1 MPAPAPTPSRP
12 TAAPP
17 PPRAPRVTLASVVKR
32 ANASPLRV
40 LLHGVEGVGKTTFGA
55 LAPSAVILGPEDGI
69 PRELGEV
76 PHFPMPEG
84 GWTWPDVVD
93 AVRALAAG
101 NHEYQTL
108 VIDTLD
114 WLEPLLWRDVC
125 ERNGA
130 TSIEEVGGGYG
141 KGYVAALDGWRSFIA
156 ELEQLRRAKAM
167 HIILLAH
174 SVIRSFKNPV
184 GDDYDRFEL
193 KLNAKAAGIWKEWP
207 DAVLFASHDD
217 VASKDTRTKRV
228 RGISTGA
235 RVVRTVHH
243 AAYDAKNR
251 FGLPEELPLS
261 WAEFYAAVEAG
272 PAARVAE
279 LRAAIDL
286 LLKEAPEALVR
297 TATGVVERAGTD
309 VAKLTEAHNWLTQK
323 LEQLA
328 QQKGA

>member
-1 MPAPAPTPSRP
+1 MPAPVPASRP
-12 TAAPP
+12 VAAP
-17 PPRAPRVTLASVVKR
+17 PPRAPRVTLASVVRR

-84 GWTWPDVVD
+84 GWTWADVVD

-101 NHEYQTL
+101 AHDYQTL
-108 VIDTLD
+108 VVDTLD
-114 WLEPLLWRDVC
+114 WLEPLLWKEVC
-125 ERNGA
+125 ERAGVTA
-130 TSIEEVGGGYG
+130 IEDVGGGYG
-141 KGYVAALDGWRSFIA
+141 KGYVAALDGWRGFIA
-156 ELEQLRRAKAM
+156 ELEQLRRAKGM
-167 HIILLAH
+167 HIVLLAH

-184 GDDYDRFEL
+184 GEDYDRFEL
-193 KLNAKAAGIWKEWP
+193 KLNQKAAGLWKEWP
-207 DAVLFASHDD
+207 DAVLFAAHDD

-228 RGISTGA
+228 RGVSSGA
-235 RVVRTVHH
+235 RVMRTVHH

-251 FGLPEELPLS
+251 FGLPEELSLS
-261 WAEFYAAVEAG
+261 WSEFYAAVEAG

-279 LRAAIDL
+279 LRTAIEA
-286 LLKEAPEALVR
+286 LLKEAPEGLVR
-297 TATGVVERAGTD
+297 AAGGVVERSGD
-309 VAKLTEAHNWLTQK
+309 DIAKLNAAHNWIVQK
-323 LEQLA
+323 LEQLQA